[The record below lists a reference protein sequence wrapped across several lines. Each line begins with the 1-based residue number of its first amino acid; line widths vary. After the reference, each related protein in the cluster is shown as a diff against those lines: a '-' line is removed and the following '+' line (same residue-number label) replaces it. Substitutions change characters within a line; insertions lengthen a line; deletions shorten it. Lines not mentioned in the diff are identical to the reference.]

1 MLLTRKSSERGYADH
16 GWLKSWHSFS
26 FASYFDPRFMGFRQ
40 LRVINQDIVA
50 PGQGFPTHGHADME
64 IITVVLRGT
73 IEHKDSMGNKELVK
87 AGEIQRMS
95 AGTGVRH
102 SEFNP
107 SGTEDL
113 ELLQI
118 WIEPAERGI
127 EPSYE
132 QVSVHP
138 AEGETLKLLVAP
150 MKDDAPVHIHQNVRI
165 YRAELKAGQTLDLP
179 LKAERYGWIQLISG
193 ELTVRDEQLKPGD
206 GLAIS
211 REANLPVKSAVDGTA
226 FLLFDLA

>member
-107 SGTEDL
+107 SATEDL

-118 WIEPAERGI
+118 WIEPSERGI
-127 EPSYE
+127 APSYE

-138 AEGETLKLLVAP
+138 VEGEALKLLVAP
-150 MKDDAPVHIHQNVRI
+150 MKEDSPVHIHQNVRI

-193 ELTVRDEQLKPGD
+193 ELTVKDEQLKPGD

-211 REANLPVKSAVDGTA
+211 REANLPVQAAADATA

>member
-1 MLLTRKSSERGYADH
+1 MLLTRKTSERGYADH

-26 FASYFDPRFMGFRQ
+26 FANYYDPRFMGFRQ
-40 LRVINQDIVA
+40 LRVINQDIIA
-50 PGQGFPTHGHADME
+50 AGQGFPMHGHADME
-64 IITVVLRGT
+64 IITVILRGT
-73 IEHKDSMGNKELVK
+73 IEHQDSMGNKERVQ

-102 SEFNP
+102 SEYNP
-107 SGTEDL
+107 SPKDDL

-132 QVSVHP
+132 QATVQNVK
-138 AEGETLKLLVAP
+138 GEKLWLLVAP
-150 MKDDAPVHIHQNVRI
+150 MQEEAPVHIHQNVRV
-165 YRAELKAGQTLDLP
+165 YRGELKKEDTLELP
-179 LKAERYGWIQLISG
+179 LKAERYGWVQMISG
-193 ELTVRDEQLKPGD
+193 ELQVKDQLLQAGD

-211 REANLPVKSAVDGTA
+211 REEAPLAKAAQDGTA

>member
-1 MLLTRKSSERGYADH
+1 MLLLRKSSERGYADH

-26 FASYFDPRFMGFRQ
+26 FADYYDPRHMGFRQ
-40 LRVINQDIVA
+40 LRVINQDIIA
-50 PGQGFPTHGHADME
+50 PGQGFPTHGHANME

-95 AGTGVRH
+95 AGTGIRH

-107 SGTEDL
+107 SAQDDL

-118 WIEPAERGI
+118 WIEPKERGI
-127 EPSYE
+127 QPSYE
-132 QVSVHP
+132 KATVQNLN
-138 AEGETLKLLVAP
+138 GEKLRLLVAP
-150 MKDDAPVHIHQNVRI
+150 LPVESPVHIHQNVRI
-165 YRAELKAGQTLDLP
+165 YWGQLGQNESLALP
-179 LKAERYGWIQLISG
+179 LSAERYGWLQLISG
-193 ELTVRDEQLKPGD
+193 VLTAKDDTIRPGD
-206 GLAIS
+206 AIAIS
-211 REANLPVKSAVDGTA
+211 REEALLVKTSSEGAE

>member
-107 SGTEDL
+107 SASEDL

-132 QVSVHP
+132 QVSVLP
-138 AEGETLKLLVAP
+138 AAGETLKLLVAP
-150 MKDDAPVHIHQNVRI
+150 MKETAPVHIHQNVRI
-165 YRAELKAGQTLDLP
+165 YRAELKAGETLDLP

-193 ELTVRDEQLKPGD
+193 ELSVRDEKLKAGD

-211 REANLPVKSAVDGTA
+211 REANLPATAAVDGTA

>member
-1 MLLTRKSSERGYADH
+1 MLLPRKSSERGYADH

-26 FASYFDPRFMGFRQ
+26 FAGYFDPRFMGYRQ

-50 PGQGFPTHGHADME
+50 PGQGFPMHSHADME
-64 IITVVLRGT
+64 IITVILRGT

-107 SGTEDL
+107 SSTDDL

-127 EPSYE
+127 KPGYE
-132 QVSVHP
+132 QAPVHNV
-138 AEGETLKLLVAP
+138 AGEKLHLLVAP
-150 MKDDAPVHIHQNVRI
+150 MKEEAPVHIHQNVRI
-165 YRAELKAGQTLDLP
+165 YRGELKKGESLELP
-179 LKAERYGWIQLISG
+179 LTAERYGWVQMISG
-193 ELTVRDEQLKPGD
+193 ELEAKDYQVTAGD
-206 GLAIS
+206 GLAIA
-211 REANLPVKSAVDGTA
+211 REPQLVVTAVADDTA

>member
-1 MLLTRKSSERGYADH
+1 MLLLRKSSERGFADH

-26 FASYFDPRFMGFRQ
+26 FADYYDARHMGFRQ

-50 PGQGFPTHGHADME
+50 PGQGFPTHGHRDME

-87 AGEIQRMS
+87 VGEIQRMS

-107 SGTEDL
+107 SSSEEL

-118 WIEPAERGI
+118 WIEPSEQGI
-127 EPSYE
+127 PPSYE
-132 QVSVHP
+132 QAPV
-138 AEGETLKLLVAP
+138 ATKAGEKLRLLVAP
-150 MKDDAPVHIHQNVRI
+150 FGEEAPVHIHQNVRI
-165 YRAELKAGQTLDLP
+165 FRAQLAQNESLELP
-179 LKAERYGWIQLISG
+179 LQADRHAWIQLISG
-193 ELTVRDEQLKPGD
+193 SVQCQELTLLPGD
-206 GLAIS
+206 GLTVT
-211 REANLPVKSAVDGTA
+211 RENGLMLKANAPDSS
-226 FLLFDLA
+226 FLVFDLA

>member
-87 AGEIQRMS
+87 AGDVQRMS

-107 SGTEDL
+107 SATEDL

-118 WIEPAERGI
+118 WIEPSERGI

-138 AEGETLKLLVAP
+138 AAGETLKLLVGP
-150 MKDDAPVHIHQNVRI
+150 MKEDAPVHIHQNVRI

-193 ELTVRDEQLKPGD
+193 GLSVRDEQLKAGD

-211 REANLPVKSAVDGTA
+211 REANLPVKAAADGTA

>member
-1 MLLTRKSSERGYADH
+1 MLLPRRSSERGFADH

-26 FASYFDPRFMGFRQ
+26 FANYFDPRFMGFRQ

-64 IITVVLRGT
+64 IITVILRGT

-107 SGTEDL
+107 SATDDL

-118 WIEPAERGI
+118 WIEPEQRGI
-127 EPSYE
+127 DPSYE
-132 QVSVHP
+132 QAPVHP
-138 AEGETLKLLVAP
+138 LEGEKLRLLVAP
-150 MKDDAPVHIHQNVRI
+150 MQQDAPVHIHQNVRI
-165 YRAELKAGQTLDLP
+165 YRGELKKDEWLELP
-179 LKAERYGWIQLISG
+179 LHAERYGWLQMISG
-193 ELTVRDEQLKPGD
+193 ELIVKDEQLKPGD

-211 REANLPVKSAVDGTA
+211 REQGVPVKAAAENTA

>member
-107 SGTEDL
+107 SATEDL

-138 AEGETLKLLVAP
+138 VEGETLKLLVAP
-150 MKDDAPVHIHQNVRI
+150 MKDAAPVHIHQNVRI

-179 LKAERYGWIQLISG
+179 LKVERYGWIQMISG
-193 ELTVRDEQLKPGD
+193 ELSVRDDQLKPGD

-211 REANLPVKSAVDGTA
+211 REANLPVKAAADGTA

>member
-1 MLLTRKSSERGYADH
+1 MLLPRKSSDRGFANH

-26 FASYFDPRFMGFRQ
+26 FSNYYDPRHMGFRQ

-95 AGTGVRH
+95 AGTGVKH

-107 SGTEDL
+107 SATEDL

-132 QVSVHP
+132 QVAVKNL
-138 AEGETLKLLVAP
+138 EGEKLRLLVAP
-150 MKDDAPVHIHQNVRI
+150 MQETAPVHIHQDVRI
-165 YRAELKAGQTLDLP
+165 YRGEIGKGESLELP
-179 LKAERYGWIQLISG
+179 LAAERYGWLQMISG
-193 ELTVRDEQLKPGD
+193 SLLIKDQSLKPGD

-211 REANLPVKSAVDGTA
+211 REKELLITA
-226 FLLFDLA
+226 DAGDTSFLLFDLS

>member
-1 MLLTRKSSERGYADH
+1 MLLARKSSERGYADH

-26 FASYFDPRFMGFRQ
+26 FANYFDPRFMGYRQ

-64 IITVVLRGT
+64 IITVILRGT

-87 AGEIQRMS
+87 TGEIQRMS

-102 SEFNP
+102 SEYNP
-107 SGTEDL
+107 SSTDDL

-118 WIEPAERGI
+118 WIEPAQRGI

-132 QVSVHP
+132 QAPIQNVN
-138 AEGETLKLLVAP
+138 GEKLRLLVAP
-150 MKDDAPVHIHQNVRI
+150 MNEEAPVHIHQNVRI
-165 YRAELKAGQTLDLP
+165 YRGDLKKGETLELP
-179 LKAERYGWIQLISG
+179 LKAERYGWLQMISG
-193 ELTVRDEQLKPGD
+193 ELTVKDELLQAGD

-211 REANLPVKSAVDGTA
+211 REQDVPVKASADATA
-226 FLLFDLA
+226 FLLFDLS

>member
-1 MLLTRKSSERGYADH
+1 MLLLRKSSERGYADH

-26 FASYFDPRFMGFRQ
+26 FANYYDPRHMGFRQ

-107 SGTEDL
+107 SAKDDL

-132 QVSVHP
+132 QVAVQNLN
-138 AEGETLKLLVAP
+138 GEKLRLLVAP
-150 MKDDAPVHIHQNVRI
+150 MQVESPVHIHQNVRI
-165 YRAELKAGQTLDLP
+165 YRGELGQDESLSLP
-179 LKAERYGWIQLISG
+179 LTAERYGWLQLISG
-193 ELTVRDEQLKPGD
+193 ELTVKDYSVQAGD
-206 GLAIS
+206 GVAIS
-211 REANLPVKSAVDGTA
+211 REEALLVQTA
-226 FLLFDLA
+226 SQGAEFLLFDLA

>member
-1 MLLTRKSSERGYADH
+1 MLLLRKSSERGYADH

-26 FASYFDPRFMGFRQ
+26 FADYYDPRHMGFRQ

-50 PGQGFPTHGHADME
+50 PGKGFPTHGHADME
-64 IITVVLRGT
+64 IITIVLRGT

-87 AGEIQRMS
+87 KGEIQRMS
-95 AGTGVRH
+95 AGTGIRH

-107 SGTEDL
+107 STTEDL

-118 WIEPAERGI
+118 WIEPKERGI

-132 QVSVHP
+132 QAAVQNLN
-138 AEGETLKLLVAP
+138 GEKLRLLVAP
-150 MKDDAPVHIHQNVRI
+150 MQVESPVHIHQNVRI
-165 YRAELKAGQTLDLP
+165 YRGELGPHESLALP
-179 LKAERYGWIQLISG
+179 IALERYAWLQLISG
-193 ELTVRDEQLKPGD
+193 ELTVKDETIQPGD
-206 GLAIS
+206 AVAIS
-211 REANLPVKSAVDGTA
+211 REEALLVKTHSQGAE